1 MNPISVK
8 WAHYRRLTYDC
19 KWLFRSIQIASLVDS
34 RFDSDPSHCQKHWW
48 KLIECWV
55 WGERR
60 WRPHPKPPGRVLIA
74 SRIDFVRCAY
84 SLRTPPPPPPPVPCQ
99 RSTLFVTG
107 AYQVFFYRVIC
118 WRLDTFDSF
127 FWDKGIVR
135 TRKTVVLT
143 SGWEPTGFGGM
154 ESTGQAHKATKSE
167 LPFGWRRKSRN
178 RVKLGDFF
186 CF

>member
-1 MNPISVK
+1 MIIPFNPNSISGWQQIWQRSFALSKTLVK
-8 WAHYRRLTYDC
+8 ADWMLGMRRATMAAAPEAPWPSADC
-19 KWLFRSIQIASLVDS
+19 FQNWFCSLCLF
-34 RFDSDPSHCQKHWW
+34 FTHPS
-48 KLIECWV
+48 
-55 WGERR
+55 
-60 WRPHPKPPGRVLIA
+60 
-74 SRIDFVRCAY
+74 
-84 SLRTPPPPPPPVPCQ
+84 PPPVPCQ